1 MITLERKKAIV
12 GEVAEAAASA
22 PTAIAAEYIGL
33 NVAQMTEL
41 RNQAREAGIFV
52 RVVRNTLAKRA
63 LEGTRFDCMRDE
75 LKGPL
80 LLAFSNEEPGSA
92 AKVIRDFSKK
102 NDKLVVKLVSIDGK
116 LLPAG
121 DIEKLAS
128 LPSLDEARSQLLGL
142 FQAPLGK
149 FVRVLAEPEAKFAR
163 LLSAR
168 RDQQQ
173 AA

>member
-41 RNQAREAGIFV
+41 RNQAREAGIYV

-63 LEGTRFDCMRDE
+63 LEGTRFDCMREE
-75 LKGPL
+75 LRGPL

-163 LLSAR
+163 LLGAR